1 MSIIL
6 IRPRVILPHVGKI
19 KHLILLLLLLLL
31 LLQSMKQMKSEV
43 EISAFYFLA
52 DHKFFK

>member
-19 KHLILLLLLLLL
+19 KHLILLLLLL